1 MPQGYDKYLLGSL
14 CQSDSDENAGLPPR
28 EVRPARRPSL
38 SDAMPRIMVQ
48 VQGCGVSMSVRV
60 GPHVRWTKILA
71 KWSSAFPDPSVAPM
85 AWPVI
90 VEIEGTSRIPITSI
104 QESISRTLGPELLVE
119 VSDREP
125 AFIVTIGQ
133 LDRVDPVEEAD
144 VTPPIAPTIDDP
156 VVEAEPFTEP
166 LPETLEETTEPTE
179 TVSNGTIRVKVEAP
193 FVTKALKLNV
203 SSGCLVSRLV
213 RKWIQA
219 LKSNINPEVI
229 VFHYNGSPLDGNKKL
244 SEVLPS
250 RVDERVIFQAHVA
263 GSEASPQKKQK
274 KLKRQERTPPTTA
287 PKKPRSDEQSSS
299 SEVVSDQV
307 EQLLYWQHI
316 KDAGIAGASEGSDEI
331 EDDDLALAIALSLS
345 ESIT

>member
-1 MPQGYDKYLLGSL
+1 MPKGYDRYLLGSL

-28 EVRPARRPSL
+28 EMTPARRPSL
-38 SDAMPRIMVQ
+38 TDAMPRIMVQ

-71 KWSSAFPDPSVAPM
+71 KWASAFPDPSVSPM
-85 AWPVI
+85 AWPVT
-90 VEIEGTSRIPITSI
+90 VETGGTSHIPITSI

-125 AFIVTIGQ
+125 AFIVTVGQ
-133 LDRVDPVEEAD
+133 LNRVNPVEEAD
-144 VTPPIAPTIDDP
+144 VTPSIASAIDDP
-156 VVEAEPFTEP
+156 VVEAGPDIEP
-166 LPETLEETTEPTE
+166 LPETFEEIAGQTEKAT
-179 TVSNGTIRVKVEAP
+179 NGTIRVKVEAS
-193 FVTKALKLNV
+193 FVTNALKLNV

-229 VFHYNGSPLDGNKKL
+229 VFHYNGRPLDGNKKL

-250 RVDERVIFQAHVA
+250 CVDERVIFQAHVA
-263 GSEASPQKKQK
+263 GSEASPQKEPK
-274 KLKRQERTPPTTA
+274 KPKRQERTPPTTA
-287 PKKPRSDEQSSS
+287 PKRPRSDEQSSS
-299 SEVVSDQV
+299 SEVVSEQV
-307 EQLLYWQHI
+307 EQLLFWQHI
-316 KDAGIAGASEGSDEI
+316 KDAGIAGTSEISDEN